1 MAKII
6 AVANQKG
13 GVGKTTTAVNL
24 SSALAQKKKRVL
36 VIDADPQGNTTSGL
50 GLDKNDLGITIYDVL
65 VNNVSMKDAMYDL
78 EYFDMKM
85 IPSNIDLTGAE
96 IELVGET
103 EREYKIKNALKEVE
117 KDFDFI
123 IIDCPPSLGIVT
135 LNVLSAAHSVLIPVQ
150 CEYYA
155 LEGIAQLT
163 NTINLVKNAYNSNLE
178 IEGVLMTMFNGRTN
192 LSIQVVEEIK
202 KYFGKKVY
210 KTLIP
215 RNVRL
220 SEAPGFGEPIN
231 VFDKN
236 STGAIAYEKLSVEVL
251 ENNR

>member
-1 MAKII
+1 VVFGAKII
-6 AVANQKG
+6 YKYNIMWYNELEFSNGKSFRRLKMKLKAEIMDNAAVKRALKRISHEILEKNGGCDNLCFVGIKNG
-13 GVGKTTTAVNL
+13 GV
-24 SSALAQKKKRVL
+24 
-36 VIDADPQGNTTSGL
+36 P
-50 GLDKNDLGITIYDVL
+50 
-65 VNNVSMKDAMYDL
+65 
-78 EYFDMKM
+78 
-85 IPSNIDLTGAE
+85 
-96 IELVGET
+96 
-103 EREYKIKNALKEVE
+103 
-117 KDFDFI
+117 
-123 IIDCPPSLGIVT
+123 
-135 LNVLSAAHSVLIPVQ
+135 
-150 CEYYA
+150 
-155 LEGIAQLT
+155 IAQLLAD
-163 NTINLVKNAYNSNLE
+163 NIYE

-251 ENNR
+251 DNNR